1 MQNFSGGLNIGGNQS
16 HLWLIYR
23 KMLSCLCEGCRLV
36 CLSKKPNS
44 YVIFESI
51 GGKTLDM

>member
-23 KMLSCLCEGCRLV
+23 KMLFCLCEGVQARVPVKETQLLC
-36 CLSKKPNS
+36 N
-44 YVIFESI
+44 F
-51 GGKTLDM
+51 